1 MSHVSVANK
10 WLILLSIIRSA
21 LVACHYDSKDSSL
34 FDIPK
39 CCVSNFENIKL
50 RAYIHMNIFNPRED
64 LEEDV
69 L

>member
-1 MSHVSVANK
+1 MWVVENTYVILSVANK

-50 RAYIHMNIFNPRED
+50 RTT
-64 LEEDV
+64 
-69 L
+69 